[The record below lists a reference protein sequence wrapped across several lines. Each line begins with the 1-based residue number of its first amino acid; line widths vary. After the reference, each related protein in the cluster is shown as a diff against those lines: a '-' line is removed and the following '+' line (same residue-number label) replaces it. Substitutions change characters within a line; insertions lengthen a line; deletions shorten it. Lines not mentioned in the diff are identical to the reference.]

1 MRNELCIALALL
13 AASPAF
19 AAEADIRVH
28 ERSVAGLSA
37 ALDGI
42 DSAASNAVAAMV
54 STAQV
59 AQRVT
64 DFANAFV
71 AGFLPGLFWTY
82 SYPFTTNG
90 IVFADGTEQVFDVL
104 RVGHVAVEDALHVR
118 GTLVSTGAVSAADAN
133 LWRTAA
139 IGSLSADK
147 AEASWGLAAG
157 TVSAGEAVFRGPVT
171 AGVASASSVVPLDG
185 PGALLVSTSD
195 VDFTGDVY
203 VESSAT
209 SEFGAEDVDKPVLL
223 QDTLAGSVKY
233 NPVFVDPDGDGAAHV
248 SLLLYPVEMTM
259 RAHGGGGFG
268 RAASRAGY
276 VSAHGLRRAMTA
288 LAPGG
293 VAHTARSA
301 AFQYRLGAYA
311 LPVGA
316 AHVLATTLIPLPPYP
331 LPPWPEFPDVPD
343 PVPPVD
349 PPPLPPFDPPTIPA
363 FPPEPVYPSIPPK
376 SHMFFYKP
384 WDSKSVSV
392 PAPFSSVTWYDLA
405 GTHPDDDEKG
415 AAFREAKATVAEY
428 LEGVPSAPE
437 SMLQA
442 TNKVYYLGYLISPPA
457 DEVTGVS
464 YDLGSSYRI
473 ETKTWARVAYYVKR
487 GDSPTAFSGVTR
499 VSQSFTTKA
508 SKQAGTTIFWVALFG
523 WMVEGWRAAAFG
535 STTTSTEIGGA
546 PTESECGLSDVGMPL
561 EYAGVMTMAAPAGG
575 IFYETGDLL
584 YGFASFG
591 TTYRVVHRSL
601 PYEDTLRF
609 VIESEGTSL
618 FDPGVPEWLARQYIY
633 EEIGTNRVPREIES
647 LYTSGEHT
655 IWRERTA
662 VYYSKRDDPTLRF
675 IRHID
680 TVAVPAVDLS
690 NPDHPFIVDDKGG
703 AGESGFGNPDVE
715 RMLWSDQAD
724 AVSSVTATRDATTG
738 AVTYTVRRS
747 KRRPQ

>member
-90 IVFADGTEQVFDVL
+90 VVFADGTEQVFDVL
-104 RVGHVAVEDALHVR
+104 RVGHVVVEDALHVR

-147 AEASWGLAAG
+147 VEASWGLAAG

-171 AGVASASSVVPLDG
+171 AGVASASSIVPLDG

-209 SEFGAEDVDKPVLL
+209 SEYGAEDVDKPVLL

-233 NPVFVDPDGDGAAHV
+233 NPVFVNPDGDGAAHV

-276 VSAHGLRRAMTA
+276 VSAHGLRRATTA

-293 VAHTARSA
+293 SAHTTRSA
-301 AFQYRLGAYA
+301 AFQYRLDAYA

-316 AHVLATTLIPLPPYP
+316 AHVPATTLIPLSPYP

-343 PVPPVD
+343 PVLPVG

-363 FPPEPVYPSIPPK
+363 FPPEPVYPSTPPRK
-376 SHMFFYKP
+376 HMFFYQP
-384 WDSKSVSV
+384 GDRERVRI
-392 PAPFSSVTWYDLA
+392 PATFPTWYDLGGA
-405 GTHPDDDEKG
+405 NPTDDEEV
-415 AAFREAKATVAEY
+415 AACNAARALVQEHMAGG
-428 LEGVPSAPE
+428 LPSAPDP
-437 SMLQA
+437 MVPA
-442 TNKVYYLGYLISPPA
+442 TNKVYYSGNLIHPPT
-457 DEVTGVS
+457 DEVTGAS
-464 YDLGSSYRI
+464 YVLMPSIKG
-473 ETKTWARVAYYVKR
+473 ETKMWARVAYYVKS
-487 GDSPTAFSGVTR
+487 GVSPTAFSGVTR
-499 VSQSFTTKA
+499 VSQRFTTSA
-508 SKQAGTTIFWVALFG
+508 SKWGHTTIFYLFCYG
-523 WMVEGWRAAAFG
+523 WQRGAGFVAFG
-535 STTTSTEIGGA
+535 DERMSTEISLGA
-546 PTESECGLSDVGMPL
+546 PTVSECGLSDVGMPL
-561 EYAGVMTMAAPAGG
+561 EYAGVMTTASPAGG
-575 IFYETGDLL
+575 IFYATGDLL

-601 PYEDTLRF
+601 PSEDTLRF
-609 VIESEGTSL
+609 VIETEGTSL
-618 FDPGVPEWLARQYIY
+618 FDPGIPEWLARQYIY
-633 EEIGTNRVPREIES
+633 EEIGTTRVPREIES

-662 VYYSKRDDPTLRF
+662 VYYSRRDDPTLRF

-680 TVAVPAVDLS
+680 TVADPAVDLS

-724 AVSSVTATRDATTG
+724 AVSSVTTTRDATTG
-738 AVTYTVRRS
+738 AVTYTVRRR